1 MEPQTCPYKKYRFP
15 GEIISHAFWIYYR
28 LNASL
33 RDTSQAL
40 SYKGVDVSHETIRAW
55 VYKFGRLYAS
65 GLRKRQPQRGDKWHL
80 DEVCLR
86 MQGKSYWLWRAI
98 DQDGYELDVLVQP
111 RRSAKAALRFFK
123 KLLKGLQY
131 VPRVMITDKLRSYKA
146 AKRKLLKPTEHRRH
160 KRLNNRI
167 EVLHQPTRLREK
179 QMRRFKS
186 PPHVQLFL
194 SVFGVLRNWFKIGLS
209 KLSAKERR
217 RKLKEAFAHWHHITA
232 ELRLKMK

>member
-1 MEPQTCPYKKYRFP
+1 MQPQSSIYKKHRFP
-15 GEIISHAFWIYYR
+15 REVISHAVWIYYR

-33 RDTSQAL
+33 RDTAQAL
-40 SYKGVDVSHETIRAW
+40 SYRGLDISHESIRAW
-55 VYKFGRLYAS
+55 VYKFGPLYAS

-86 MQGKSYWLWRAI
+86 MNGCSYWLWRAI

-123 KLLKGLQY
+123 KLLKGLLY

-146 AKRKLLKPTEHRRH
+146 ARKKLLKTTEHRSH

-167 EVLHQPTRLREK
+167 EVSHQPTRLREK

-186 PPHVQLFL
+186 PPQAQLFF
-194 SVFGVLRNWFKIGLS
+194 SVFGVLRNWFKIGFY
-209 KLSAKERR
+209 KLSAEERR
-217 RKLKEAFAHWHHITA
+217 SKLKETFAHWNQVTLQPICA
-232 ELRLKMK
+232 

>member
-1 MEPQTCPYKKYRFP
+1 MQFQSATYKGYRFP
-15 GEIISHAFWIYYR
+15 SEIISHAVWIYYR

-40 SYKGVDVSHETIRAW
+40 SYRGLDVSYETIRAW
-55 VYKFGRLYAS
+55 AYKFGRLYAS
-65 GLRKRQPQRGDKWHL
+65 RLRKRQSQRGDKWHL

-131 VPRVMITDKLRSYKA
+131 VPRVMITDKLRSYNA
-146 AKRKLLKPTEHRRH
+146 AKKKLLRTTEHRSH

-167 EVLHQPTRLREK
+167 EVSHQPTRLREK

-186 PPHVQLFL
+186 PPQAQLFL
-194 SVFGVLRNWFKIGLS
+194 SVFGVLKNWFRIGLY
-209 KLSAKERR
+209 KRR
-217 RKLKEAFAHWHHITA
+217 VCHP
-232 ELRLKMK
+232 